1 MSFSRLSSKP
11 NLKLAWRRL
20 ATTKDAR
27 YKNYFRHIMEAYE
40 LSYEENISDLHKR
53 IKNKEYSPQSPVRIY
68 YPKASG
74 LQRPITLLCIEDQ
87 IILQAIANLFAEKV
101 RIRRQPLIGKSIFSH
116 WLTKKNDSDFFLS
129 DWKYGYYELRK
140 SLKYWYKQGY
150 EWLAN
155 FDLAAFYD
163 TIPHELLLKIIAP
176 HSGQTE
182 LTDFISTCL
191 QTWSADNRSVQ
202 HNHGIPQGPSASD
215 FLAECVMLPIDERMH
230 QTCVYLRYVDDI
242 RILGK
247 NEYEVRKALV
257 DLDVL
262 CRERGL
268 IPSSE
273 KTTIIK
279 ITDEEELVR
288 NIPPILLYQETFG
301 PKQMTEGEAE
311 VAFKDA
317 LSLTENSLEIIDK
330 SKFRY
335 ILFRTGPSDNI
346 LKTVINLWAQ
356 NPHQVDAFASFL
368 ENYDRVEE
376 IINLCV
382 QDIDQSPYDFVRGEA
397 WKILARMCTAREC
410 RKLTT
415 KAINSVKSKN
425 CSATKIGAYK
435 FLLRCE
441 ELGLGSYSKW
451 MMYEDLAL
459 IQAICARD
467 LELNPNHGT
476 EVASRILLRRI
487 IPDPSLG
494 LLNSLVRSR
503 MRIGQLGQQPANL
516 LQVTSSVYFKAG
528 IIQDGRRTRGDVLGN
543 KLSQR
548 YKIAKWNKWQT
559 LFGGQYQHAYSL
571 LILAESYCKGHRSA
585 WLAQQDAFNDALFRA
600 FQLFLASKGALGA
613 IPTSNAKGLIDYGA
627 LINNNSFKSVYPLLS
642 SHLIAVHSRRST
654 LPNAHPYEKYSGEK
668 ATALKANEQRTMVA
682 HLAAAY
688 AEIIRIVTTLGI

>member
-40 LSYEENISDLHKR
+40 LSQEENISDLHKR

-87 IILQAIANLFAEKV
+87 IMLQAIANLFAEKV

-116 WLTKKNDSDFFLS
+116 WLTKKNNSEFFLS
-129 DWKYGYYELRK
+129 DWKYGYYELRR

-150 EWLAN
+150 KWIAN

-163 TIPHELLLKIIAP
+163 TIPHELLLRIIAP
-176 HSGQTE
+176 HCGQTE
-182 LTDFISTCL
+182 LTDFISNCL

-202 HNHGIPQGPSASD
+202 HKHGIPQGPSASD
-215 FLAECVMLPIDERMH
+215 FLAECVMLPIDEKMH
-230 QTCVYLRYVDDI
+230 QSCVYLRYVDDI

-247 NEYEVRKALV
+247 NEHEVRKALV

-273 KTTIIK
+273 KTTITEIN
-279 ITDEEELVR
+279 DEEKLVR

-301 PKQMTEGEAE
+301 LKQMSEGEAE
-311 VAFKDA
+311 AA
-317 LSLTENSLEIIDK
+317 LEEVLSFSDSSLKITDK

-335 ILFRTGPSDNI
+335 IIFRAGPSDKI
-346 LKTVINLWAQ
+346 LQTVITLWDQ
-356 NPHQVDAFASFL
+356 NPHHIDAFASFL
-368 ENYDRVEE
+368 ENFNRVKD
-376 IINLCV
+376 IINLCI

-397 WKILARMCTAREC
+397 WKILARMCTSAEC
-410 RKLTT
+410 RQLAT
-415 KAINSVKSKN
+415 KAVNAVKLKH
-425 CSATKIGAYK
+425 CSATRIGAYK
-435 FLLRCE
+435 FLIRCE

-451 MMYEDLAL
+451 MMFESQAL
-459 IQAICARD
+459 IQAISIYN
-467 LELNPNHGT
+467 LELNDNKGV
-476 EVASRILLRRI
+476 EVASQILLRG

-494 LLNSLVRSR
+494 LLHSLVSSQ
-503 MRIGQLGQQPANL
+503 MTINQLGQQSNTL
-516 LQVTSSVYFKAG
+516 LPVTRNVYSKAG
-528 IIQDGRRTRGDVLGN
+528 IIHDGRRIRWDVLGN
-543 KLSQR
+543 RLSQR
-548 YKIAKWNKWQT
+548 YKITKWNKWQT
-559 LFGGQYQHAYSL
+559 LFGSEYQHAYTML
-571 LILAESYCKGHRSA
+571 NLAESYYRGHRSA

-600 FQLFLASKGALGA
+600 LQLFLASKNASGV
-613 IPTSNAKGLIDYGA
+613 IPTSNIKGLIDYGA
-627 LINNNSFKSVYPLLS
+627 LINDKSFRNAYPLLS
-642 SHLIAVHSRRST
+642 SHLITVHNRRST
-654 LPNAHPYEKYSGEK
+654 LPNAHPYEKRTGKK
-668 ATALKANEQRTMVA
+668 AIALKANEQRTMVA

-688 AEIIRIVTTLGI
+688 IEIIQILNSLGI

>member
-1 MSFSRLSSKP
+1 MSLSKLSSKP

-40 LSYEENISDLHKR
+40 LSYEENINDLYKR
-53 IKNKEYSPQSPVRIY
+53 IKNKEYTPQTPVRIY

-87 IILQAIANLFAEKV
+87 ILLQAIANLFAEKV
-101 RIRRQPLIGKSIFSH
+101 RLRRQPLIGKSIFSN
-116 WLTKKNDSDFFLS
+116 WLTKKNDSEFFLS

-140 SLKYWYKQGY
+140 SLKSWYKKGY
-150 EWLAN
+150 KWVAN

-176 HSGQTE
+176 HRGQIE
-182 LTDFISTCL
+182 LTDFISNCL

-215 FLAECVMLPIDERMH
+215 FLAECVMLPIDEKMH

-273 KTTIIK
+273 KTTILKIK
-279 ITDEEELVR
+279 DEEELVR

-301 PKQMTEGEAE
+301 PKQMAEGEAE
-311 VAFKDA
+311 VAIKDA
-317 LSLTENSLEIIDK
+317 LSLSDNSLEIIDK

-335 ILFRTGPSDNI
+335 ILFRTGPSENI
-346 LKTVINLWAQ
+346 LKIVINLWAQ
-356 NPHQVDAFASFL
+356 NPHQIDAFASFL
-368 ENYDRVEE
+368 ENYDRVDE
-376 IINLCV
+376 IINLCIH
-382 QDIDQSPYDFVRGEA
+382 DIDQSPYDFVKGEA
-397 WKILARMCTAREC
+397 WKILARMCTPNEC
-410 RKLTT
+410 KSLVTN
-415 KAINSVKSKN
+415 AINAIKSRN
-425 CSATKIGAYK
+425 CPATRIGAYT

-441 ELGLGSYSKW
+441 ENGLGSFSKW

-459 IQAICARD
+459 IQAICVRD
-467 LELNPNHGT
+467 LKLNPNHGI
-476 EVASRILLRRI
+476 EVASQILLRR

-494 LLNSLVRSR
+494 ILNPLVKSR
-503 MRIGQLGQQPANL
+503 MTIDQLGQQPNTL
-516 LQVTSSVYFKAG
+516 LPVTRNVYFKAG
-528 IIQDGRRTRGDVLGN
+528 IIHDGRRIRGDVLGN
-543 KLSQR
+543 RLSQR
-548 YKIAKWNKWQT
+548 YKIAKWNKWRT
-559 LFGGQYQHAYSL
+559 LFGREYQYAFIIL
-571 LILAESYCKGHRSA
+571 TLAEYDYKGHRSA
-585 WLAQQDAFNDALFRA
+585 WLAQQDAFNDVLFRA
-600 FQLFLASKGALGA
+600 FQRFLASKSASGA
-613 IPTSNAKGLIDYGA
+613 IPTVNAKGLIIDYGA
-627 LINNNSFKSVYPLLS
+627 LINDNSFKNVYPLLS

-654 LPNAHPYEKYSGEK
+654 LPNAHPYEKYTGKK
-668 ATALKANEQRTMVA
+668 ATVLKANEQRTMVA

-688 AEIIRIVTTLGI
+688 AEIIQIVTNLGI

>member
-1 MSFSRLSSKP
+1 MSFSRLTSKP

-40 LSYEENISDLHKR
+40 LSYEENITDLYERLKS
-53 IKNKEYSPQSPVRIY
+53 KEYSPQSPVRIY

-87 IILQAIANLFAEKV
+87 IMLQAIANLFAEKV

-116 WLTKKNDSDFFLS
+116 WLTKKNDSEFFLS

-150 EWLAN
+150 KWLAN

-176 HSGQTE
+176 HHGQTE
-182 LTDFISTCL
+182 LTDFISNCL

-215 FLAECVMLPIDERMH
+215 FLAECVMLPIDEKMH

-247 NEYEVRKALV
+247 NEHEVRKALV

-279 ITDEEELVR
+279 IKDEEELVR
-288 NIPPILLYQETFG
+288 NIPPILLYQETLG
-301 PKQMTEGEAE
+301 PKQMAEGEAE
-311 VAFKDA
+311 VAIKEA
-317 LSLTENSLEIIDK
+317 LSLRDTSLEIIDK

-335 ILFRTGPSDNI
+335 ILFRTGASDNI
-346 LKTVINLWAQ
+346 LKIVISLWTQ
-356 NPHQVDAFASFL
+356 NPHQIDAFASFL
-368 ENYDRVEE
+368 ENYDRVDE
-376 IINLCV
+376 IINLCIH
-382 QDIDQSPYDFVRGEA
+382 DIDQSPYDFVRGEA
-397 WKILARMCTAREC
+397 WKILARMCTASEC
-410 RKLTT
+410 QQLKTR
-415 KAINSVKSKN
+415 AINSIKSKN

-451 MMYEDLAL
+451 MMYEDQAL
-459 IQAICARD
+459 IQALSIKD
-467 LELNPNHGT
+467 LELNINNGV
-476 EVASRILLRRI
+476 EVAAQILLRR

-494 LLNSLVRSR
+494 LLNPLVKSR
-503 MRIGQLGQQPANL
+503 MTIDQLGQQPNTL
-516 LQVTSSVYFKAG
+516 LPVTRNVYFKAG
-528 IIQDGRRTRGDVLGN
+528 IIHDGRRIRGDVLGN
-543 KLSQR
+543 RLSQR
-548 YKIAKWNKWQT
+548 YKIAKWNKWRT
-559 LFGGQYQHAYSL
+559 LLGCEYQHAYSML
-571 LILAESYCKGHRSA
+571 TLAESYYKGHRSA
-585 WLAQQDAFNDALFRA
+585 WLEQQDSFNDALFRA
-600 FQLFLASKGALGA
+600 FQLFLASKSASGA

-627 LINNNSFKSVYPLLS
+627 LINDNSFKNAYALLS
-642 SHLIAVHSRRST
+642 SHLIAVHNRRRT
-654 LPNAHPYEKYSGEK
+654 LPNAHPYEKRTGKK
-668 ATALKANEQRTMVA
+668 AIALKANEQRTMVA

-688 AEIIRIVTTLGI
+688 AEIIQIVTNLGI